1 MYSSMNRTTV
11 MVQTYWYSFVWNT
24 LSLTQQKQRACEIT
38 PKPNQFGKFH
48 FFFFWALTVLHWH
61 RGCLIISK
69 ANLSELSFNTL
80 HWKKT
85 ENNRNRG
92 GADFAHLRSPVS
104 LLAPV
109 CRVKPRALHPGSRR
123 CSHTGW
129 GLIHSLWKWS
139 HVFEKWLRD

>member
-11 MVQTYWYSFVWNT
+11 MVQTYWYSFVWIT

-48 FFFFWALTVLHWH
+48 FFFLALTVLHWH